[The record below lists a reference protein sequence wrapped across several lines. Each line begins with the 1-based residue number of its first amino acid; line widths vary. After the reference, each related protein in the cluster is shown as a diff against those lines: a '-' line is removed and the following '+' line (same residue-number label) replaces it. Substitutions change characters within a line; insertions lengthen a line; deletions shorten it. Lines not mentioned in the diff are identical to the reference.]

1 MDLEYLEELYQ
12 DLSDLEEEYYD
23 VRAKLEELNKNLYD
37 VKEVLGKQ
45 IDYIKDNFIE
55 DDEITKEDFEG
66 LRDLFLCGDPEEEE
80 EKEEADIVVSFYDAL
95 K

>member
-1 MDLEYLEELYQ
+1 MDLEFLEELYQ

-23 VRAKLEELNKNLYD
+23 VRAKLDELNKNLYD

-66 LRDLFLCGDPEEEE
+66 LREFFLSGDPE
-80 EKEEADIVVSFYDAL
+80 ITC
-95 K
+95 

>member
-23 VRAKLEELNKNLYD
+23 ARAKIDELNKNLYD
-37 VKEVLGKQ
+37 VKELLGKQ
-45 IDYIKDNFIE
+45 IEYIKENFVE

-66 LRDLFLCGDPEEEE
+66 LREFFLSGDPE
-80 EKEEADIVVSFYDAL
+80 ITC
-95 K
+95 

>member
-37 VKEVLGKQ
+37 VKEVLGK
-45 IDYIKDNFIE
+45 
-55 DDEITKEDFEG
+55 
-66 LRDLFLCGDPEEEE
+66 
-80 EKEEADIVVSFYDAL
+80 
-95 K
+95 

>member
-66 LRDLFLCGDPEEEE
+66 LREFFLSGDPE
-80 EKEEADIVVSFYDAL
+80 ITC
-95 K
+95 

>member
-1 MDLEYLEELYQ
+1 MDLEFLEELYQ

-66 LRDLFLCGDPEEEE
+66 LRDFFLCGDPE
-80 EKEEADIVVSFYDAL
+80 ITC
-95 K
+95 

>member
-1 MDLEYLEELYQ
+1 MDLEFLEELYQ

-66 LRDLFLCGDPEEEE
+66 LREFFLSGDPEEEE
-80 EKEEADIVVSFYDAL
+80 EEADIVVSFYDAL
-95 K
+95 N